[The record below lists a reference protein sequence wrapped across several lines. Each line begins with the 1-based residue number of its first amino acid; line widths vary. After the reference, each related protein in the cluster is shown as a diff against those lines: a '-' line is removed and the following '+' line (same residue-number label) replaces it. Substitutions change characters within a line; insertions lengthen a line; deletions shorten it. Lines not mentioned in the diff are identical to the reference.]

1 TTPRFCYRSR
11 DAVYRAQESFFGVC
25 IPVATSIV
33 MSSQFPSL
41 KRAQTDFP
49 VESSSPLRHGS
60 TASTNSSAYSVASG
74 SFTPS
79 RTSTVSSNAS
89 IQSNLGH
96 HRGKSEASAVRMES
110 TKGGISASAGSTY
123 ENIRRSLRPLQ
134 QAPNINPTPSKAG
147 AYRHTRSHTIDEKQY
162 LKDMRPITP
171 ELHHAHLKENESPRY
186 KSPAFEPQ
194 TPPPGASP
202 RHWSP
207 TPTPGSSRPSSPQK
221 TLPGSPR
228 PAQLTTTLSTPELET
243 FQKSSTRHLRTLSK
257 FAQSGEGEEFQLA
270 SATASVVGLQGRRRL
285 KRADSVAG
293 RNGAISPEKPKASS
307 WAAGNWMDQQRQFL
321 QAYEYL
327 CHIGEAKEWIEEVMK
342 KEIPPIVQLEEALR
356 DGVTLAE
363 VVQAMYPDR
372 TLRIFRNPKLQYRHS
387 DNIAL
392 FFRFLD
398 DIELPELF
406 RFELIDLYEKKNLP
420 KVIHC
425 IHALSW
431 LLFKNGML
439 DFRMGNLVG
448 QLEFEHHELEKTQKG
463 LDKAGVS
470 MPSFAGMAANFGAE
484 PEPEPEPVESEEER
498 IDRELHENEPAV
510 VDFQSQIRGAMM
522 RLKLGNTMNDL
533 WDFEPLLIELQSRI
547 RGDWARQI
555 SQYRLEMRQFAVQ
568 LQAVSR
574 GFIVRHRQKGDV
586 QSRKAQECD
595 ILELQNLIRASKAR
609 AQTNLLQTR
618 MRKEE
623 SGIKSFQAAIRGALQ
638 RKIVADQYNDTRYV
652 ENDVTALQAAIRG
665 ALQRKIV
672 ADQYDETRSAEN
684 NVIALQ
690 AAIRGALQRK
700 IFADQYADTRSADND
715 VTALQAVIRGSL
727 QRKQMSVQSQQIEE
741 TSSPVKSLQ
750 AVIRGTL
757 ARQHVAQVKA
767 SLHNESAAVTV
778 LQAGARA
785 LASRKRHLELLDAL
799 SKSESECIEFQALI
813 RGATVRQSNQD
824 LRSELAQHSSSVTAL
839 QGILRANAL
848 RAFLQSQHDQLMNS
862 ESTVLDVQSMARGL
876 IQRKHRDDERKA
888 LEEHENAI
896 VELQA
901 LSRAALER
909 IRVGD
914 ILNNLED
921 NEEEVVELQ
930 ALTRAMIVRLQVGEM
945 LADLED
951 EEHVI
956 TDLQAHIRGII
967 VRNRFEERRRH
978 YNQNMERVIK
988 AQSVIR
994 GRIQGRAYKSLTSGK
1009 NPPVG
1014 TVKGFVHLLNDSDFD
1029 FDEEIEFERLRKV
1042 VVQQVRQNE
1051 MAEQYI
1057 SQLDI
1062 KIALLVKNKITLDE
1076 VVKHQKHFGG
1086 HIGNLLSNT
1095 DISSKD
1101 PYDLKALN
1109 KTSRRKLDQYQVF
1122 FFLLQT
1128 QSQYLARLF
1137 RRLREINT
1145 SDKEYERIR
1154 HLMMGLFGYSQKRR
1168 EEYYLVRLLARSV
1181 KEDIEGF
1188 ATLSEFLR
1196 CHSFWNKLFSSY
1208 AKSPRDRKFMRDVL
1222 GPVVK
1227 ESVIDNRELD
1237 LESDPIQ
1244 IYRSSI
1250 NNEELRTGQRSRRPA
1265 DLPREEAIRDPETR
1279 ETFIQNLQ
1287 DLRDVA
1293 DQFFAA
1299 LEDFLYR
1306 MPFGIRY
1313 LTKQMYENLLARFP
1327 NEDPGFV
1334 LQTVGH
1340 WAWKSYFQPA
1350 VLEPEKYGVVDR
1362 GLTQEQKRN
1371 LGEIAKVVAQVA
1383 SGRLFGAAENV
1394 YLQPLN
1400 TYIGESIQ
1408 RLGRIWGQMISVQ
1421 DAEAYFDIDEFNDLY
1436 AKAKPTLYIKMS
1448 DIFSIHQ
1455 LVASQI
1461 DCMCSHPDDFLKQL
1475 VRDLGNVKSNENEL
1489 MSVSSTEINLTL
1501 NPKLAQVE
1509 DPEAAVK
1516 TLFMETK
1523 RCILYIIRVQSGTN
1537 LMDIMLKT
1545 PSEEDEERWDTLVR
1559 EELST
1564 GNPRRGAYSEASTLI
1579 DIGSMTY
1586 SELKGTA
1593 LENILRLEQAGKI
1606 SRHNH
1611 YQDLLNAIAIDIRTK
1626 HRRRIQ
1632 RERELEGARL
1642 TSNRLSDQASYL
1654 EGQLKTYNDYI
1665 EQAMITLQNKKG
1677 KKRFLMPFTKQWDH
1691 QRELQKS
1698 GKVFKFGSYKYSAR
1712 NLADRGVLVAWK
1724 GYSDRQFDRVDL
1736 TISSNEVGVFTIDGS
1751 SGNMMVPGANA
1762 QVPLDDLLQAQFNNT
1777 QFMDFFDGQM
1787 RVNVNLFLHLIM
1799 KKFYNE

>member
-1 TTPRFCYRSR
+1 
-11 DAVYRAQESFFGVC
+11 
-25 IPVATSIV
+25 
-33 MSSQFPSL
+33 MSTQFPSL
-41 KRAQTDFP
+41 KRTQTDIP
-49 VESSSPLRHGS
+49 AQPTSPLRHGS
-60 TASTNSSAYSVASG
+60 NASTNSSAYSVASS
-74 SFTPS
+74 SFAPS

-89 IQSNLGH
+89 IPSNLGH
-96 HRGKSEASAVRMES
+96 HRGKSEASPVTMDSGERGAW
-110 TKGGISASAGSTY
+110 GNAGSTY

-134 QAPNINPTPSKAG
+134 QAPNISPGPTTG
-147 AYRHTRSHTIDEKQY
+147 AYRHSRSHTLDDKPVY
-162 LKDMRPITP
+162 KDNRPKTP
-171 ELHHAHLKENESPRY
+171 ESHHVHFKENESPRH
-186 KSPAFEPQ
+186 KSPALEPQ
-194 TPPPGASP
+194 TPPPAP
-202 RHWSP
+202 ALRQWSQ

-221 TLPGSPR
+221 TLSNSPH
-228 PAQLTTTLSTPELET
+228 PPQLTTAISAPELET
-243 FQKSSTRHLRTLSK
+243 FQKSSTGHLRTLSK
-257 FAQSGEGEEFQLA
+257 IAQSGEKEDFQFG
-270 SATASVVGLQGRRRL
+270 SSASVVGLSGRRRL

-293 RNGAISPEKPKASS
+293 RNGTVSPDKPKASS
-307 WAAGNWMDQQRQFL
+307 WAAGNWMDAQRQFL

-327 CHIGEAKEWIEEVMK
+327 CHIGEAKEWIEEVIQK
-342 KEIPPIVQLEEALR
+342 QIPPIVQLEEALR

-372 TLRIFRNPKLQYRHS
+372 PLRIFRNPKLQYRHS

-398 DIELPELF
+398 DAELPELF

-484 PEPEPEPVESEEER
+484 PEPEPEPVESEEDR
-498 IDRELHENEPAV
+498 IDRELHENEENIA
-510 VDFQSQIRGAMM
+510 DFQAQTKGAML
-522 RLKLGNTMNDL
+522 RLKLGNLMNDL
-533 WDFEPLLIELQSRI
+533 WDFEPLLVDLQARL

-555 SQYRLEMRQFAVQ
+555 SDYRLSMRQFAVQ
-568 LQAVSR
+568 LQAASR
-574 GFIVRHRQKGDV
+574 GFIVRHRQQQDQQWREDQVYDV
-586 QSRKAQECD
+586 LRLQSV
-595 ILELQNLIRASKAR
+595 IRASKVR
-609 AQTNLLQTR
+609 AQANLLQSR
-618 MRKEE
+618 VRKAE
-623 SGIKSFQAAIRGALQ
+623 SGIKQFQAAIRGALT
-638 RKIVADQYNDTRYV
+638 RKN
-652 ENDVTALQAAIRG
+652 
-665 ALQRKIV
+665 V
-672 ADQYDETRSAEN
+672 ADQYDETRHAEHD
-684 NVIALQ
+684 VTTLQ
-690 AAIRGALQRK
+690 AAIRGAM
-700 IFADQYADTRSADND
+700 
-715 VTALQAVIRGSL
+715 
-727 QRKQMSVQSQQIEE
+727 QRKQMSVQSQVVKEA
-741 TSSPVKSLQ
+741 TSPIKSLQ
-750 AVIRGTL
+750 AAIRGEL
-757 ARQHVAQVKA
+757 ARQHLSQIKS
-767 SLHNESAAVTV
+767 SLHHESATVTSI
-778 LQAGARA
+778 QSGARA
-785 LASRKRHLELLDAL
+785 LAARRRHSDLLGALATTESGCVELQSLV
-799 SKSESECIEFQALI
+799 
-813 RGATVRQSNQD
+813 RGAAVRKNQAS
-824 LRSELAQHSSSVTAL
+824 LRAEIAPHASSVTSL
-839 QGILRANAL
+839 QGFIRGNTLR
-848 RAFLQSQHDQLMNS
+848 QL
-862 ESTVLDVQSMARGL
+862 LDVQRSALKKEEQVILDLQSHARGV
-876 IQRKHRDDERKA
+876 IERIRLA
-888 LEEHENAI
+888 MQQEELNRHESAI
-896 VELQA
+896 IDLQA
-901 LSRAALER
+901 LARAAICRIEVGCILTHLE
-909 IRVGD
+909 
-914 ILNNLED
+914 E
-921 NEEEVVELQ
+921 NEEEVVQLQ
-930 ALTRAMIVRLQVGEM
+930 ALIRAMLVRVEVGEM
-945 LADLED
+945 LADLEAD
-951 EEHVI
+951 EDII
-956 TDLQAHIRGII
+956 TDFQARIRGMII
-967 VRNRFEERRRH
+967 RARFEERRRH
-978 YNQNMERVIK
+978 YNENMEKVIK

-994 GRIQGRAYKSLTSGK
+994 GRIQGQAYKSLTSGK

-1095 DISSKD
+1095 EISSKD

-1109 KTSRRKLDQYQVF
+1109 KTSRKKLDQYQVF

-1137 RRLREINT
+1137 RRLRESNT

-1168 EEYYLVRLLARSV
+1168 EEYYLVKLIARSA
-1181 KEDIEGF
+1181 KEDIECV
-1188 ATLSEFLR
+1188 ASLPEYLR
-1196 CHSFWNKLFSSY
+1196 CTSFWNKLFGSY

-1222 GPVVK
+1222 GTVVR
-1227 ESVIDNRELD
+1227 ESVIENPDLN

-1244 IYRSSI
+1244 IYRSAI
-1250 NNEELRTGQRSRRPA
+1250 NDEELRTGQRSRRQP

-1279 ETFIQNLQ
+1279 ETFIQHLQ
-1287 DLRDVA
+1287 DLRDIA
-1293 DQFFAA
+1293 DQFFTAF
-1299 LEDFLYR
+1299 EDFLYR
-1306 MPFGIRY
+1306 MPFGTRY
-1313 LTKQMYENLLARFP
+1313 LAQQMYENLLARFS

-1334 LQTVGH
+1334 LQTIGH
-1340 WAWKSYFQPA
+1340 WVWKNYFQPA
-1350 VLEPEKYGVVDR
+1350 LLEPEKYGVVDR

-1371 LGEIAKVVAQVA
+1371 IGEIAKVVAQVA
-1383 SGRLFGAAENV
+1383 SGRLFGADNV

-1400 TYIGESIQ
+1400 SYIGESIQ

-1455 LVASQI
+1455 LVASHI
-1461 DCMCSHPDDFLKQL
+1461 DFMCSNPDDILKQL
-1475 VRDLGNVKSNENEL
+1475 IRDLGNVKSNENEL

-1501 NPKLAQVE
+1501 NPKLAQVD
-1509 DPEAAVK
+1509 DPEADVK
-1516 TLFMETK
+1516 ALFMETK
-1523 RCILYIIRVQSGTN
+1523 RCILYIIRVQTGSS
-1537 LMDIMLKT
+1537 LMDIMVKP
-1545 PSEEDEERWDTLVR
+1545 PSDEDEARWQTLVG
-1559 EELST
+1559 EELHT
-1564 GNPRRGAYSEASTLI
+1564 NNPRRGAYSEASTLV
-1579 DIGSMTY
+1579 DIGSMSY

-1606 SRHNH
+1606 NRHNH

-1642 TSNRLSDQASYL
+1642 TSTRLSDQAIYL
-1654 EGQLKTYNDYI
+1654 DQQLKTYNDYI

-1712 NLADRGVLVAWK
+1712 TLADRGVLVAWK
-1724 GYSDRQFDRVDL
+1724 GYNERQWDRVDL

-1777 QFMDFFDGQM
+1777 QFMEFFDGQM

-1799 KKFYNE
+1799 KKFYNA